1 LGDRQREVV
10 QGPAEAFQEQHASV
24 LVTAKQPG
32 AAVSAGETE
41 NGGLVAGGVKP
52 RSTDGRL

>member
-1 LGDRQREVV
+1 V